1 MHSFI
6 SEFKERGFFYQCT
19 DESLLSSTLQKD
31 KTASA
36 YIGFDCTAPS
46 LHVGNLMQLMI
57 LRLMQKHGVRPIV
70 LIGGATT
77 KIGDPSGKDK
87 SRQILSEDQINSNIK
102 GIKTDIEKFIKF
114 GDKGTDAILLDNSAW
129 LDEIKYTQF
138 LGEYGRNFSI
148 NRMLSFDSIKS
159 RLEREQNLTFLEFN
173 YMILQAYDFL
183 HLNKNYNCVLECGG
197 SDQWGNIVSG
207 VELIRRVLGNES
219 FGLTCPLITTAAGAK
234 MGKSENGA
242 VWLDESMLSPY
253 DYFQFWRNTDDRDV
267 FRFMKIFTDIPA
279 QEINEYEKDTQ
290 KNINDY
296 KKLLAFEATKLCHG
310 AKNAQEA
317 SDTAKAV
324 FEQGNMANISSF
336 ELDESLIADGIFV
349 YELLKITSLSQ
360 SNGEAKRLIR
370 GGGASLNQE
379 KILDESFKLYKK
391 DFDSSY
397 ITLSSGKKNHIKVI
411 LI

>member
-6 SEFKERGFFYQCT
+6 TEFRERGFFYQCT
-19 DESLLSSTLQKD
+19 DESLLSSALQKD
-31 KTASA
+31 KTSSA

-57 LRLMQKHGVRPIV
+57 LRLMQKHGIRPIV

-77 KIGDPSGKDK
+77 KVGDPSGKDK
-87 SRQILSEDQINSNIK
+87 SRQILSEDQINANIK
-102 GIKTDIEKFIKF
+102 GIKANIEKFIKF
-114 GDKGTDAILLDNSAW
+114 GDKNTDAILLDNSAW
-129 LDEIKYTQF
+129 LDGIKYTEF
-138 LGEYGRNFSI
+138 LGEYGRHFSM
-148 NRMLSFDSIKS
+148 NRMLSFDSVKS

-207 VELIRRVLGNES
+207 VELTRRVLGNEV

-242 VWLDESMLSPY
+242 VWLGESMLSPY
-253 DYFQFWRNTDDRDV
+253 DYYQFWRNTDDRDV
-267 FRFMKIFTDIPA
+267 FRFMKIFTDISV

-317 SDTAKAV
+317 ADTAKAV
-324 FEQGNMANISSF
+324 FEQGDMANIATF
-336 ELDESLIADGIFV
+336 ELDKSLINDGIFV

-379 KILDESFKLYKK
+379 KITDESLKLYKK

-397 ITLSSGKKNHIKVI
+397 ITLSIGKKNHIKII
-411 LI
+411 LR